1 MEAFQ
6 RLQAL
11 DFLLVII
18 WALVIAW
25 GVASGVIRQAI
36 MLVAVYFGA
45 IAAGQGYAIAGVL
58 LSRITGPRTLVQ
70 MQLLSYLLLFAVTVG
85 LLWFISWRVYP
96 HTRLVGRRRLDA
108 VGGGIASG
116 IWGLMLLIW
125 IVGLLL
131 YFTVVFWPAQEP
143 MQVTVQGQI
152 VRSQLVPVL
161 RGVLEP
167 LWNTM
172 QMWFALPNRPPA

>member
-25 GVASGVIRQAI
+25 GVASGVIRQLI

-58 LSRITGPRTLVQ
+58 LSRITGPETVVQ
-70 MQLLSYLLLFAVTVG
+70 MQLLSYLLLFVATVT

-96 HTRLVGRRRLDA
+96 HTALVGQRRLDA
-108 VGGGIASG
+108 IAGGVTAA

-131 YFTVVFWPAQEP
+131 YFTALFWPAQEP
-143 MQVTVQGQI
+143 MQVTVQGEI
-152 VRSQLVPVL
+152 VRSQLVQFL

-167 LWNTM
+167 LWNLM
-172 QMWFALPNRPPA
+172 QPWFPLPVRPPS